1 MRDGG
6 VLQII
11 KQEHKWPFAYER
23 FLPKKIKVKKEKK
36 KCDSLFCVCVVQH
49 RRSKVLSLHKELEM
63 NTKKSKCGVGRSKY

>member
-1 MRDGG
+1 MAFRLREISPEKNKG
-6 VLQII
+6 
-11 KQEHKWPFAYER
+11 KER
-23 FLPKKIKVKKEKK
+23 EK